1 MVSSSQQLY
10 KEVFH
15 LTEKQRLRVCLMY
28 PKVRARKRG
37 SWGVNPGS
45 LSPLFSIVPGF
56 LEWASSLYVY
66 VVIWN
71 VKKGIHGM
79 HFLPLIA
86 GLLKECSSS
95 ACTFGTKHW
104 AKKTISPVLW
114 PASFSATS
122 CELGPCVHANLNH
135 GTEPVLKWLMD
146 WHSESDTYR
155 SQKAIEAKRKVGAR
169 KYYRTLG
176 EKYRHICKY
185 AEKDWK
191 LLGGG
196 IVYVLILGGFA
207 LFTLASF
214 LIQCTFFQNQT
225 KIYFF

>member
-1 MVSSSQQLY
+1 M
-10 KEVFH
+10 
-15 LTEKQRLRVCLMY
+15 
-28 PKVRARKRG
+28 
-37 SWGVNPGS
+37 
-45 LSPLFSIVPGF
+45 
-56 LEWASSLYVY
+56 
-66 VVIWN
+66 
-71 VKKGIHGM
+71 
-79 HFLPLIA
+79 
-86 GLLKECSSS
+86 
-95 ACTFGTKHW
+95 
-104 AKKTISPVLW
+104 
-114 PASFSATS
+114 
-122 CELGPCVHANLNH
+122 HANLNH